1 METVPPDSIL
11 EPEANPSRQRF
22 FAATLLL
29 LALGTSAV
37 TRCARAQGTPEGSP
51 ASFSRPVEAVSV
63 EVGGTSGTYSVHY
76 DRRFA
81 GRWAWRVG
89 GGLYARITLAVV
101 TEDENVPSLLVGAPV
116 GVRWLPGGGDWRLEV
131 GLSVAPGAGM
141 EGSITPAVW
150 GGPSAGIRHQP
161 TGGGL
166 FFRATVTATA
176 TATPGAVRGGPGI
189 GIELGYSF

>member
-1 METVPPDSIL
+1 METFPLDSLL

-22 FAATLLL
+22 FAVALLL

-37 TRCARAQGTPEGSP
+37 TRCARAQGTLEGSP

-63 EVGGTSGTYSVHY
+63 EVGGTGGTYSVHY
-76 DRRFA
+76 DRRVA
-81 GRWAWRVG
+81 AHWAWRVG
-89 GGLYARITLAVV
+89 GGLYARFTPAVV
-101 TEDENVPSLLVGAPV
+101 TEEENVPSLLVGAPV
-116 GVRWLPGGGDWRLEV
+116 GVRWLPGGGDWRLEA
-131 GLSVAPGAGM
+131 GLSVAPGAGR
-141 EGSITPAVW
+141 EGAITPAVW

-176 TATPGAVRGGPGI
+176 TATPEAVRGGPGI

>member
-1 METVPPDSIL
+1 M
-11 EPEANPSRQRF
+11 NPLRRLLGLV
-22 FAATLLL
+22 ALLL
-29 LALGTSAV
+29 VGAMLSAPMYTWAQEATEDSPVSSPHQMRTVSVALG
-37 TRCARAQGTPEGSP
+37 GTG
-51 ASFSRPVEAVSV
+51 
-63 EVGGTSGTYSVHY
+63 GTYSLNFEQ
-76 DRRFA
+76 RRA
-81 GRWAWRVG
+81 DHWAWRVG

-116 GVRWLPGGGDWRLEV
+116 GVWWLPGGGDWRLEV

-176 TATPGAVRGGPGI
+176 TATPGAVRAGPGI